1 MLDKYRLKLSG
12 KIGILVCFI
21 LISFMGIRF
30 AYSIFHTD
38 SNGSI
43 SNKIAFYVLDAERQT
58 QSIKIG
64 DLSPDGQDFSYD
76 IEVANYLNGKVSE
89 VDLDYTLNIVTT
101 TNIPVSYKLYKNNG
115 NTDVIGNKEIIQDS
129 NMMYFFKYSP
139 QVGSFVHGV
148 TKRDVYTLVV
158 NFPQMYNKEKYQDLI
173 ETIEITVDA
182 SQV

>member
-43 SNKIAFYVLDAERQT
+43 SNKIAFYVLDAQRQT

-139 QVGSFVHGV
+139 QVGSFVHDV